1 MREHSPLGA
10 SAAER
15 YINCPG
21 SIRLAEKIQPPNI
34 EPEYTRHG
42 IAAHK
47 LVAFA
52 LSNYHEVWEVL
63 EQDWGCEFSLLEVQ
77 AMQDFVDLVRR
88 RIEVFKQAFGEVTI
102 FVEYPM
108 HRPELHELFY
118 GTLDVGI
125 VAGDEAEIID
135 YKHGAGI
142 AVDAVGN
149 PQLRMYAIGFILD
162 LPEVRR
168 VRLRISQPRAFH
180 PDGPD
185 RSDELEVPDL
195 MRWFDTVLFPAMEAA
210 DPRSPWP
217 ESKVLNPGEWCRFC
231 PCKRQCPAIAKQL
244 VNVDRYAPGANYSNE
259 ELGTLYSYLPTV
271 KMKIA
276 AIEAEVH
283 ARNIRDPTKLVPGSK
298 LVAAKAIRQWKDGAE
313 DALAVLGPERYTMPA
328 LKSPSQLENEFGA
341 RAKRLTKIWAEA
353 PDNGY
358 TTAPISDRRKAVS
371 LNKPVDNY
379 QAYLGAKP

>member
-1 MREHSPLGA
+1 MNRDHSPLGA

-21 SIRLAEKIQPPNI
+21 SVRLAEKIQPPTI

-77 AMQDFVDLVRR
+77 AMQDFIDLVRS
-88 RIEVFKQAFGEVTI
+88 RIAVFKQAYGEVTTFI
-102 FVEYPM
+102 EFPM

-149 PQLRMYAIGFILD
+149 AQLRMYAIGFILD

-195 MRWFDTVLFPAMEAA
+195 MRWFDTVLFPAMELA
-210 DPRSPWP
+210 DPRRSNHDTMIF
-217 ESKVLNPGEWCRFC
+217 NPGEWCRFC
-231 PCKRQCPAIAKQL
+231 PCKRQCPALAEQMIE
-244 VNVDRYAPGANYSNE
+244 VGRVDAVVNYSNE
-259 ELGTLYSYLPTV
+259 ELGTLYDCLPTV
-271 KMKIA
+271 EMKIA
-276 AIEAEVH
+276 AIKAEVH
-283 ARNIRDPTKLVPGSK
+283 ARNIRDPTNLVPGSK

-313 DALAVLGPERYTMPA
+313 DALAVLGPDRYTTPA
-328 LKSPSQLENEFGA
+328 LKSPSQLETEFGA
-341 RAKRLTKIWAEA
+341 RAKKLTKIWAEA

-379 QAYLGAKP
+379 QAYLETR

>member
-1 MREHSPLGA
+1 MNHSPLGA

-21 SIRLAEKIQPPNI
+21 SVRLAEKIQPPNI

-63 EQDWGCEFSLLEVQ
+63 EQDWGCEFNLLEVQ
-77 AMQDFVDLVRR
+77 AMQDFIDLVRH

-102 FVEYPM
+102 FIEFPM

-149 PQLRMYAIGFILD
+149 AQLRMYAIGFIFD
-162 LPEVRR
+162 LPQVRR

-185 RSDELEVPDL
+185 RSDAIEVPDL

-231 PCKRQCPAIAKQL
+231 PCKRQCPALDQQMKQISASEFSNEL
-244 VNVDRYAPGANYSNE
+244 SNE
-259 ELGTLYSYLPTV
+259 ELGRLFGMLPTV
-271 KMKIA
+271 KIRIA

-283 ARNIRDPTKLVPGSK
+283 ARNIRDPTNLVPGSK
-298 LVAAKAIRQWKDGAE
+298 LVVAKAIRQWKDGAE
-313 DALAVLGPERYTMPA
+313 DALAVLGPDRYTLPA
-328 LKSPSQLENEFGA
+328 LKSPSQLESEFGV
-341 RAKRLTKIWAEA
+341 RAKKLTKIWAEA

-379 QAYLGAKP
+379 QAYLETR